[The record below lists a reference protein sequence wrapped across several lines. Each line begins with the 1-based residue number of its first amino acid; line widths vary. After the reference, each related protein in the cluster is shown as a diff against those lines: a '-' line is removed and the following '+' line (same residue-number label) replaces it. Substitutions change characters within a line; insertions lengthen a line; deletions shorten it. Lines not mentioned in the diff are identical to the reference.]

1 MFEWYE
7 ILLKTEKL
15 RINWIFSCVI
25 RLKAEK
31 FSNNGFNNL
40 IGLYYIFDIEY
51 FEIQNMVVMNLDEI
65 DNEVYIVGELFRELF
80 KKISLIENK
89 KHLYKDFKELTL
101 IEIDTILVIGC
112 EEKKSMSEIAK
123 MLGVSFGTPTVTID
137 RLISKGFV
145 ERTRDDADRRQVF
158 IELSPKG
165 KEVYNSVVE
174 LKNKATRIIFGI
186 LTKEEREG
194 TIAVLSKLNN
204 MFSEMTSNI

>member
-1 MFEWYE
+1 
-7 ILLKTEKL
+7 
-15 RINWIFSCVI
+15 
-25 RLKAEK
+25 
-31 FSNNGFNNL
+31 
-40 IGLYYIFDIEY
+40 
-51 FEIQNMVVMNLDEI
+51 MNEI
-65 DNEVYIVGELFRELF
+65 DNEVYIVGELFRELYR
-80 KKISLIENK
+80 KISLIENK
-89 KHLYKDFKELTL
+89 KHLYKEFTELTL

-137 RLISKGFV
+137 RLINKGFV

-194 TIAVLSKLNN
+194 TIEVLSKLNN
-204 MFSEMTSNI
+204 NFNEMIIKI